1 MPENY
6 FKHFP
11 TIDFDVK
18 NDGNLIKAK
27 DIFRSIRVS
36 SDASASVTGYEFTY
50 IGEQDR
56 PDVLAT
62 KLYGDPTLYWLF
74 WMVNDHLA
82 TYDDWPKSQRILEKF
97 IKRKYSGKALVSNLS
112 TDITK
117 NPDTDENNQPIPHTF
132 TMGEKVVG
140 STSSA
145 FGFVINIDPTN
156 NQVVLNDIQGS
167 FQNNETV
174 TGSQS
179 SKSFTL
185 ISVRNFEDSP
195 HHYEN
200 SEGLKT
206 TISTGNTPVSN
217 KEYEQKFNDDKRTIK
232 YIKLQHLE
240 GLLKEF
246 KSFIRA

>member
-1 MPENY
+1 MPQDY
-6 FKHFP
+6 FKYFP

-27 DIFRSIRVS
+27 DIFRNIRVQGN
-36 SDASASVTGYEFTY
+36 ALEAITGYEYYY
-50 IGEQDR
+50 INDQDR

-62 KLYGDPTLYWLF
+62 KLYADPTMYWLF

-82 TYDDWPKSQRILEKF
+82 TYNDWPKSQRILEKF
-97 IKRKYSGKALVSNLS
+97 IKRKYSGKALISNLS

-117 NPDTDENNQPIPHTF
+117 NPSTDENNQPIPHTF

-145 FGFVINIDPTN
+145 FGFITKIDPTN
-156 NQVVLNDIQGS
+156 NQIILNDIEGT
-167 FQNNETV
+167 FINNETI

-185 ISVRNFEDSP
+185 SSVRNYEDSP
-195 HHYEN
+195 HHYETD
-200 SEGLKT
+200 EGFKT
-206 TISTGNTPVSN
+206 TISTGNTEVSN
-217 KEYEQKFNDDKRTIK
+217 KAYEQSTNEDKRSIR
-232 YIKLQHLE
+232 YIKLEFVE
-240 GLLKEF
+240 GLLREFKEF
-246 KSFIRA
+246 IRV

>member
-36 SDASASVTGYEFTY
+36 SDASASVTGYEYTY

-82 TYDDWPKSQRILEKF
+82 TYNDWPKSQRILEKF

-145 FGFVINIDPTN
+145 FGFVTKIDPTN
-156 NQVVLNDIQGS
+156 NQVILNDIQGS

-217 KEYEQKFNDDKRTIK
+217 KKYEQDFNDDKRTIK
-232 YIKLQHLE
+232 YIKLQYLE

>member
-27 DIFRSIRVS
+27 DIFRSIRVA
-36 SDASASVTGYEFTY
+36 SDVAEGVTGYEYYY

-62 KLYGDPTLYWLF
+62 KLYADPTLYWLF

-82 TYDDWPKSQRILEKF
+82 TYNDWPKSQRVLEKF
-97 IKRKYSGKALVSNLS
+97 IKRKYIGRCLVANLQS
-112 TDITK
+112 DIVSSSDNK
-117 NPDTDENNQPIPHTF
+117 FLQ
-132 TMGEKVVG
+132 GEKVVG

-145 FGFVINIDPTN
+145 FGYIINIDPTN
-156 NQVVLNDIQGS
+156 KQIILNDITGT
-167 FQNNETV
+167 FQVGETV

-195 HHYEN
+195 HHYED
-200 SEGLKT
+200 SEGIKT
-206 TISTGNTPVSN
+206 TISTGNTPISN
-217 KEYEQKFNDDKRTIK
+217 KEYEQKFNDDKRTIR
-232 YIKLQHLE
+232 YIKLQYIQ

>member
-27 DIFRSIRVS
+27 DIFRSIRVA
-36 SDASASVTGYEFTY
+36 SDVAEGVTGYEY
-50 IGEQDR
+50 YYVGDQDR

-82 TYDDWPKSQRILEKF
+82 TYNDWPKSQRILEKF
-97 IKRKYSGKALVSNLS
+97 IKRKYIGRCLVANLQS
-112 TDITK
+112 DVVSSSDSK
-117 NPDTDENNQPIPHTF
+117 FLQ
-132 TMGEKVVG
+132 GEKVVG

-156 NQVVLNDIQGS
+156 KQIILNDITGT
-167 FQNNETV
+167 FQVGETV

-179 SKSFTL
+179 TKSFT
-185 ISVRNFEDSP
+185 INSVRNLEDSP
-195 HHYEN
+195 HHYED
-200 SEGLKT
+200 SEGIKT
-206 TISTGNTPVSN
+206 TISTGNTPISN

-232 YIKLQHLE
+232 YIKLQYLE